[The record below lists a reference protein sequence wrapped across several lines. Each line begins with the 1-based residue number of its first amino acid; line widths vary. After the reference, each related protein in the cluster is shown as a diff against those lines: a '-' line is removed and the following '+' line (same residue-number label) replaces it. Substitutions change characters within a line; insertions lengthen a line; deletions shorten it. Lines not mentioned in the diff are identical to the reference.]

1 MAKIREGWAK
11 YRPTTRKLVQ
21 LGAALLQNAHLKG
34 FAGGKIYTGQTKAV
48 CVPGLNCYSCPAAV
62 GACPLGALQNALSVS
77 AQRPAFYVIGLIGLF
92 GLLLGRMICGWL
104 CPFGWIQE
112 LLYKTPGPKLR
123 KSRVTRA
130 LSWIKYGILAVFV
143 VVLPLWY
150 GLTRFPVPAF
160 CKYICPAGTLEGAA
174 GLLIHPANAGLR
186 SMLGELFS
194 LKAAILAL
202 TVIAC
207 VFVYRAFCRF
217 ICPLGAIY
225 SLFSRIALAGVRV
238 EAPACSG
245 CGACVRTCRMDV
257 LRVGDRECI
266 HCGECMDVCP
276 EKAISIRAGKI
287 VLKGPES
294 GKAVSAGHKNRATA

>member
-1 MAKIREGWAK
+1 MAKIRIWWAK

-21 LGAALLQNAHLKG
+21 LAAALLQNANLKG
-34 FAGGKIYTGQTKAV
+34 FAEGKIYTGQTKAV

-77 AQRPAFYVIGLIGLF
+77 AQRPAFYVIGLIALF

-112 LLYKTPGPKLR
+112 LLYKAPGPKIR

-130 LSWIKYGILAVFV
+130 LSWIKYGVLAVFAV
-143 VVLPLWY
+143 ILPLWY
-150 GLTRFPVPAF
+150 GITKFPMPAF

-194 LKAAILAL
+194 LKAAILVL
-202 TVIAC
+202 TVTAC

-217 ICPLGAIY
+217 ICPLGAVY

-238 EAPACSG
+238 EASVCSG

-266 HCGECMDVCP
+266 HCGECVSVCP
-276 EKAISIRAGKI
+276 EKAISIRAGKL
-287 VLKGPES
+287 VLKGPETGERRRPDS
-294 GKAVSAGHKNRATA
+294 KIA